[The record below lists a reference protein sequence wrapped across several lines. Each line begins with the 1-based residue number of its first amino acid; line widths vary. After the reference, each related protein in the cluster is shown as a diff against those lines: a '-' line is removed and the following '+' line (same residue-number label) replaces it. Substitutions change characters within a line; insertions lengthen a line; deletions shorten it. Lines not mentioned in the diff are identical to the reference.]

1 MFGNRANGF
10 ALGRLRDEVDR
21 LFTGFAE
28 NFELAA
34 PSRGFPLLNVWESES
49 SLHAEAEVPGL
60 RMDDLEILVVGNE
73 LIIKGARDAGS
84 EEETEEKVFHRR
96 ERGDGVFSR
105 VVRLPIEIDAGKVSA
120 TLKDGILSIDLPKA
134 EVAKPKRIEV
144 RYGGK

>member
-28 NFELAA
+28 NFESAA
-34 PSRGFPLLNVWESES
+34 PSRGFPLLNVWESEG

-60 RMDDLEILVVGNE
+60 RMEDLEILVVGNE

-84 EEETEEKVFHRR
+84 DEAEGRVFHRR

-144 RYGGK
+144 RHGGK